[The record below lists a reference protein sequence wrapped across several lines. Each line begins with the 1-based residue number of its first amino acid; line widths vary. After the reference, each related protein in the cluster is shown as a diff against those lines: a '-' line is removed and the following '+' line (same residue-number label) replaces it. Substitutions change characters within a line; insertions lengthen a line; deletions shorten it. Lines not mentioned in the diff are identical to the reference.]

1 MAFVLAPLPMRMPA
15 LAADAAPS
23 ELFEPAFARA
33 VTLSVPSWIQVKP
46 VKVFAA
52 LLKVT
57 VWLAVDLRRVTEP
70 ARTGAMV
77 PWFNVAS
84 PVRVSVPEPEMTFD
98 EPALSVR
105 VETVALFA
113 PIAKVAAPL
122 TVNAP
127 VPMALLTP
135 MARVPALTVVAPV

>member
-1 MAFVLAPLPMRMPA
+1 M
-15 LAADAAPS
+15 
-23 ELFEPAFARA
+23 
-33 VTLSVPSWIQVKP
+33 
-46 VKVFAA
+46 KVFAV

-57 VWLAVDLRRVTEP
+57 VWLAVDLKRFMEP

-84 PVRVSVPEPEMTFD
+84 PVRVSVPEPEMTFA

-122 TVNAP
+122 IVRAP
-127 VPMALLTP
+127 KVRLLAP
-135 MARVPALTVVAPV
+135 SARVPPLTLVAPV